1 MPIGEDISSQSK
13 WKQTSQPSQ
22 RPAGRQ
28 NNELQEG
35 VASSRH
41 NSAAARTEHWGRYVG
56 ASNENHPLLTPNP
69 SLGVSID
76 L

>member
-13 WKQTSQPSQ
+13 WKQPSQPSQ

-28 NNELQEG
+28 NNELQEE

-41 NSAAARTEHWGRYVG
+41 NSAAARTGGRYVA
-56 ASNENHPLLTPNP
+56 ASNENH
-69 SLGVSID
+69 
-76 L
+76 